1 MNNQGK
7 DLYLRGMEEKNF
19 NIESI
24 EQAVCDFFD
33 VSIEEVHSRTKDRK
47 VSCARHF
54 LWYILHEDFGMSN
67 AQIARRYGRIKRR
80 VVEYISKIRFRV
92 ANQRGD
98 AIIYKELR
106 ELV

>member
-1 MNNQGK
+1 
-7 DLYLRGMEEKNF
+7 MEEKNF
-19 NIESI
+19 DIESI
-24 EQAVCDFFD
+24 EQAVCGFFE
-33 VSIEEVHSRTKDRK
+33 VSLEDIYSRTKNRK

-98 AIIYKELR
+98 AIIYQELKEL
-106 ELV
+106 V

>member
-1 MNNQGK
+1 MNNQDK
-7 DLYLRGMEEKNF
+7 DLYLRSMEKKNF
-19 NIESI
+19 DIESI
-24 EQAVCDFFD
+24 EQAVCGFFD
-33 VSIEEVHSRTKDRK
+33 VSLEDIYSRTKNRK

-67 AQIARRYGRIKRR
+67 ARIARRYGRIKRR
-80 VVEYISKIRFRV
+80 VVEYISKIRFRI

>member
-1 MNNQGK
+1 
-7 DLYLRGMEEKNF
+7 MEEKNF
-19 NIESI
+19 DIESI
-24 EQAVCDFFD
+24 EQAVCGFFA
-33 VSIEEVHSRTKDRK
+33 VSLEDIYSRTKNRK
-47 VSCARHF
+47 VPCARHF
-54 LWYILHEDFGMSN
+54 LWSLLHEDFGMSN

-98 AIIYKELR
+98 AIICKELR

>member
-1 MNNQGK
+1 
-7 DLYLRGMEEKNF
+7 MEEKNF
-19 NIESI
+19 DIENIEH
-24 EQAVCDFFD
+24 AVCNFFE
-33 VSIEEVHSRTKDRK
+33 VSVEDVHSRTKDRK
-47 VSCARHF
+47 ISCARHF

-67 AQIARRYGRIKRR
+67 AQIAKRYGRIKRR

>member
-7 DLYLRGMEEKNF
+7 DLYLRSMEEKNF
-19 NIESI
+19 NIDSI
-24 EQAVCDFFD
+24 EQAVCDFFEVSVED
-33 VSIEEVHSRTKDRK
+33 VQSRTKDRK
-47 VSCARHF
+47 ISCARHF

>member
-1 MNNQGK
+1 MNSQNK
-7 DLYLRGMEEKNF
+7 DLHLRSMEEKNF

-24 EQAVCDFFD
+24 EQAVCDFFE
-33 VSIEEVHSRTKDRK
+33 VSVEDVHSRTKDRK
-47 VSCARHF
+47 ISCARHF

-98 AIIYKELR
+98 AIICKELR

>member
-1 MNNQGK
+1 
-7 DLYLRGMEEKNF
+7 MEEKNF
-19 NIESI
+19 DIESV
-24 EQAVCDFFD
+24 EQAVCGFFD
-33 VSIEEVHSRTKDRK
+33 VSLEDIYSRTKNRK

-98 AIIYKELR
+98 AMLYRELR

>member
-1 MNNQGK
+1 
-7 DLYLRGMEEKNF
+7 MEEKNF
-19 NIESI
+19 DIESI
-24 EQAVCDFFD
+24 EQAVCGFFD
-33 VSIEEVHSRTKDRK
+33 VSLEDIYSRTKNRK

-98 AIIYKELR
+98 AMLYRELR